1 MKFILSCKLIILNF
15 VILQQNNFNMNY
27 QLGTQYPKDDNFKAK
42 ARLHQSH
49 FRSEILQVDF
59 DEYGNRLTRADALN
73 YLNFYP
79 GLGVI
84 ETIKNR
90 YPKYSKGLYAD
101 MLRSEHIPF
110 NMFAPLKQDLNFAKK
125 VFSQLTNLE
134 IKEITEIKIEY
145 APLPAA
151 EYLND
156 KTSFDTYVEFI
167 TDAGEMGFLGI
178 EVKFTEHEYKLKP
191 NSKEAND
198 IDKLDSPY
206 EKISNCPGL
215 FVPDSMKKLKSD
227 RLRQI
232 WRNHLLGES
241 ILLHTETKFKHFI
254 SLLFY
259 PSGNK
264 HFAKVIPEYKSLL
277 APVNR
282 NKLLGITFE
291 SYFDILSQFTLS
303 NEYAN
308 WLQYLKSRYEVK

>member
-1 MKFILSCKLIILNF
+1 
-15 VILQQNNFNMNY
+15 MNY
-27 QLGTQYPKDDNFKAK
+27 PLGNQYSKDDNFKAK

-79 GLGVI
+79 GLGVV
-84 ETIKNR
+84 ETLKNR

-110 NMFAPLKQDLNFAKK
+110 NMFAPLKQDLKLAKK
-125 VFSQLTNLE
+125 VFKQLLKLE
-134 IKEITEIKIEY
+134 IKEITKIKIEY
-145 APLPAA
+145 APSPAA

-156 KTSFDTYVEFI
+156 KTSFDTYMEFI
-167 TDAGEMGFLGI
+167 TDIGEMGFLGI
-178 EVKFTEHEYKLKP
+178 EVKYTEHEYKLKP

-198 IDKLDSPY
+198 IDNLDSPY
-206 EKISNCPGL
+206 EKISYRPGL

-241 ILLHTETKFKHFI
+241 MLLHSETKFKHFI
-254 SLLFY
+254 SLIFY

-264 HFAKVIPEYKSLL
+264 HFNEVIPEYKSLL
-277 APVNR
+277 TSKNQ
-282 NKLLGITFE
+282 NKLMGITYE
-291 SYFDILSQFTLS
+291 SYFDTLSQFTLS
-303 NEYAN
+303 NDFTD
-308 WLQYLKSRYEVK
+308 WLKYLKSRYVIK